1 MKLQSNLYTV
11 LSACRQTGV
20 CTIHL
25 IENCMI
31 YQAHFPGNPITP
43 GACII
48 QIAQELYEQLWGHS
62 VEILEVKNAK
72 FLKTITPSPDN
83 RYHYSFSQIS
93 ADSDNDRMQV
103 VVSDDDS
110 STSEAA
116 EPISIYAKF
125 SLVCKSR

>member
-1 MKLQSNLYTV
+1 
-11 LSACRQTGV
+11 
-20 CTIHL
+20 
-25 IENCMI
+25 MI

-48 QIAQELYEQLWGHS
+48 QIAQELYEQLCGHS

-83 RYHYSFSQIS
+83 RYHYSFNNIS

>member
-48 QIAQELYEQLWGHS
+48 QIAQELYEQLCGHS

-83 RYHYSFSQIS
+83 RYHYSFSNIS

>member
-48 QIAQELYEQLWGHS
+48 QIAQELYEQLCGHS
-62 VEILEVKNAK
+62 VEIWEVKNAK
-72 FLKTITPSPDN
+72 FLKTMTPSPNN
-83 RYHYSFSQIS
+83 RYHYSFSNIS

>member
-1 MKLQSNLYTV
+1 
-11 LSACRQTGV
+11 
-20 CTIHL
+20 
-25 IENCMI
+25 MI

-48 QIAQELYEQLWGHS
+48 QIAQELYEQLCGHS

-72 FLKTITPSPDN
+72 FLKTMTPSPNN
-83 RYHYSFSQIS
+83 RYHYSFSNIS
-93 ADSDNDRMQV
+93 AGSDNDRMQV

>member
-25 IENCMI
+25 IEDCMR

-48 QIAQELYEQLWGHS
+48 QIAQELYEQLCGHS

-83 RYHYSFSQIS
+83 RYHYSFRNL
-93 ADSDNDRMQV
+93 SDNDRLQI
-103 VVSDDDS
+103 VVSDDD
-110 STSEAA
+110 
-116 EPISIYAKF
+116 SIYAKF

>member
-25 IENCMI
+25 IEDCMI

-48 QIAQELYEQLWGHS
+48 QIAQELYEQLCGHA

-72 FLKTITPSPDN
+72 FVKAITPSPDN

>member
-25 IENCMI
+25 IEDCMI
-31 YQAHFPGNPITP
+31 YQAHFPSNPITP

-48 QIAQELYEQLWGHS
+48 QIAQELYEQSCGHS

-72 FLKTITPSPDN
+72 FLKALIPVPDN
-83 RYHYSFSQIS
+83 RYHYSFRKIS
-93 ADSDNDRMQV
+93 DVSDNEHLQV
-103 VVSDDDS
+103 VVSDDD
-110 STSEAA
+110 
-116 EPISIYAKF
+116 SIYAKF